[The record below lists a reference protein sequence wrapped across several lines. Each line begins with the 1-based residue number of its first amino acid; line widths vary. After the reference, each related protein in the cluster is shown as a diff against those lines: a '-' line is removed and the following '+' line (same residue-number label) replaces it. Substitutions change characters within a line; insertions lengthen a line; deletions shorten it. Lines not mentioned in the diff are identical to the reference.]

1 MTVLQTS
8 GKGRALS
15 LLSSMV
21 SAFFFNGFERTV
33 SLKELTACSGLAFWF
48 LWVLREHRGN
58 QLTHKK

>member
-33 SLKELTACSGLAFWF
+33 SLKELTACSGLAF
-48 LWVLREHRGN
+48 
-58 QLTHKK
+58 